1 MTDRRIIS
9 PTFLERQV
17 PGLAERAGPAD
28 LLIDARPAAG
38 GEIEKLKPIHE
49 QLAELVE
56 RVAKKGQRPVVI
68 MGDCCQTIPIL
79 AGLQNAGIHP
89 KLVWLDAHGDFNTRE
104 TTPSGFL
111 GGMPLAM
118 ITGRG
123 DLGLNRQVGLSSL
136 ADDEVILSDARDL
149 DPGERELIE
158 SSKIRHIKDV
168 GRLLYET
175 LSGGPIYVHFDSD
188 IISSDDAPAFHYP
201 VKGGPTAQK
210 VTDVL
215 AHLGRSG
222 QVVAASMTAWAP
234 ELDKDG
240 ETARKCLAAFAAL
253 TGSN

>member
-1 MTDRRIIS
+1 MTDQRIIS
-9 PTFLERQV
+9 PTFLERHV
-17 PGLAERAGPAD
+17 PGLAELARPAD
-28 LLIDARPAAG
+28 LLIAATPAG
-38 GEIEKLKPIHE
+38 GSDIERLKPIH
-49 QLAELVE
+49 QDLAEQVE
-56 RVAKKGQRPVVI
+56 RVAKRGQRPVVV

-89 KLVWLDAHGDFNTRE
+89 MLIWLDAHGDFNTPE

-123 DLGLNRQVGLSSL
+123 DLGLNRQVGMSTL
-136 ADDEVILSDARDL
+136 ADDEVVLSDARDL
-149 DPGERELIE
+149 DPGERELVE
-158 SSKIRHIKDV
+158 GSKIRHIKDV

-175 LSGGPIYVHFDSD
+175 LPAGPIYVHFDSD

-201 VKGGPTAQK
+201 VKGGPSAQK
-210 VTDVL
+210 MTDVL

-222 QVVAASMTAWAP
+222 QVIAASMTAWAP

-240 ETARKCLAAFAAL
+240 QAAKKCLAAFAAL
-253 TGSN
+253 TGSA